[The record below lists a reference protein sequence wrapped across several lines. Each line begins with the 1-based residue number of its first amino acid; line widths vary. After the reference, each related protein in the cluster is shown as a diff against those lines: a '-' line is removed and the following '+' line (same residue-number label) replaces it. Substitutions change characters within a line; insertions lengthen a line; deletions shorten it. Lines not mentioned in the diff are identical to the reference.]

1 MVVVHENKEFNL
13 RPTYYNKMVKPK
25 QAQAFIKGKLKSL
38 ILGFLFS
45 I

>member
-13 RPTYYNKMVKPK
+13 RPTYDNKMVKPK

-38 ILGFLFS
+38 ILGFLVS

>member
-1 MVVVHENKEFNL
+1 MVVVHENKGSNP

-38 ILGFLFS
+38 ILGFLVS